1 MPSGFHFRQA
11 PFRAGPAPVRA
22 PVLGTVR
29 AWHVLGGPRSESVPI
44 WLKLSEADAAQMEQV
59 LARPE
64 FAGWTKAEWCLE
76 IIQTALRYYT
86 KRPVAEPSRE
96 RAPERPAASEPKAQ
110 PPAPKPELAAREPG
124 AAAREPGAAARRSAE
139 PPRGSPEPPRR
150 SADPRRRTAYGQ
162 HRSAN
167 GQHRSADGQHRSRC
181 EPTRSRN
188 PKRQRRSRNPSHRRR
203 RLRPRSR
210 PPSLSAPH
218 PADAR
223 DYQTGTC
230 AVCGAILWD

>member
-11 PFRAGPAPVRA
+11 PFRAGSASVRA
-22 PVLGTVR
+22 PRSGYFEGMARPGRTE
-29 AWHVLGGPRSESVPI
+29 SESVPI
-44 WLKLSEADAAQMEQV
+44 WLKLSEDDAAQMEQV

-86 KRPVAEPSRE
+86 KRPVAEPGRT
-96 RAPERPAASEPKAQ
+96 RPPARPAATEPEPPPPAREPS
-110 PPAPKPELAAREPG
+110 PPAPEPSPPAPEPELAAPEPESAPRE
-124 AAAREPGAAARRSAE
+124 
-139 PPRGSPEPPRR
+139 RGSPPQNRVR
-150 SADPRRRTAYGQ
+150 AA
-162 HRSAN
+162 
-167 GQHRSADGQHRSRC
+167 
-181 EPTRSRN
+181 
-188 PKRQRRSRNPSHRRR
+188 PKRQRAAPKRERAAPKP
-203 RLRPRSR
+203 LRADPEPEPEEAAPEPEPVAPQATAATAES
-210 PPSLSAPH
+210 PPQPECLH

>member
-22 PVLGTVR
+22 PVLGTFEGMAR
-29 AWHVLGGPRSESVPI
+29 PGRTEPESVPI

-86 KRPVAEPSRE
+86 KRPVAEPG
-96 RAPERPAASEPKAQ
+96 RARARTRPAATEPEPP
-110 PPAPKPELAAREPG
+110 PPAPEPESAAPEPESAAREP
-124 AAAREPGAAARRSAE
+124 ESA
-139 PPRGSPEPPRR
+139 PPKRGSPPPNRVR
-150 SADPRRRTAYGQ
+150 AAPKRERTA
-162 HRSAN
+162 
-167 GQHRSADGQHRSRC
+167 
-181 EPTRSRN
+181 
-188 PKRQRRSRNPSHRRR
+188 PKRERTAPKP
-203 RLRPRSR
+203 LRTDPDPEPEEAAPEPEPDAPQATAATAES
-210 PPSLSAPH
+210 PPQPECPH

-230 AVCGAILWD
+230 AACGAILWD

>member
-1 MPSGFHFRQA
+1 MARPGR
-11 PFRAGPAPVRA
+11 
-22 PVLGTVR
+22 TE
-29 AWHVLGGPRSESVPI
+29 SESVPI

-110 PPAPKPELAAREPG
+110 PPAPEPELAAREPG
-124 AAAREPGAAARRSAE
+124 AAARKPESAAPE
-139 PPRGSPEPPRR
+139 RGSPPPNRVRAAPKRERAAPKRR
-150 SADPRRRTAYGQ
+150 RAAPKPLRADPEPEPEEAAPEPEPVAPQATAETAE
-162 HRSAN
+162 S
-167 GQHRSADGQHRSRC
+167 
-181 EPTRSRN
+181 
-188 PKRQRRSRNPSHRRR
+188 
-203 RLRPRSR
+203 
-210 PPSLSAPH
+210 PPQPECPH